1 MLKAFAATTFSLL
14 LFFSVYAQEDQFD
27 YETPKKYLVKDIQV
41 SGINYLNPDVLISV
55 SGIAKG
61 DSILVPGEKIT
72 NAINKLWS
80 QGLFSDVKISAYK
93 IEGSDIYLKIHLQE
107 QPRISSLNFTGIRKG
122 EVTDLKDKLKLRRGS
137 QLTQSILENSIIIIK
152 KHYRA
157 KGFLNIDVTP
167 IQEADTSIAH
177 GIKLTFEINKN
188 HRVKIGAINF
198 KGNTAF
204 TDKRLRRALKKIH
217 RRDINIF
224 KSAKFIQA
232 DYDESQDNLITFYNE
247 NGYRDAKILKDS
259 IYTINEKRIGIAFTV
274 YEGPQYHIRN
284 IEWIGNTKM
293 PGNALTAVLGMNKG
307 DVYDRSLLD
316 KRLFTDDNSIST
328 MYMDD
333 GYLFFNIEPVETRIE
348 NDSVDLEMR
357 IYEGEQA
364 TINRVRIAGNTKTNE
379 HVIRREV
386 ISRPGYL
393 FSKSDITRTIRELGQ
408 MGHFDPEK
416 LDVKPIPN
424 PSENTVDL
432 NYSVEERANDQFQI
446 SGGWGSN
453 MFVGTVGIKFSNFS
467 IGRIFKKEAWRP
479 VPSGDS
485 QALSLQA
492 STNGTY
498 YKAFSLSF
506 TEPWLGGKK
515 PTNLTVSLYHT
526 IQSGNVSYFYESSDK
541 YFKVSGVSLGIGT
554 RLKWPD
560 DYFTIYNEVSLQNY
574 NLKNWTG
581 YFIFDDGQSNNLSYK
596 ITLARNSTD
605 QIIYPRV
612 GSNMSLS
619 LQITPPYSLFSN
631 KDYSSLTGADKYH
644 WIEYHKWTGRI
655 QWYMTLVQNLVLY
668 TNYQLGVM
676 GYFNKDIGHSP
687 FEGFDLGGDGMSG
700 YNLYGK
706 ETIGLRGYS
715 NSSLTPSYSYIGN
728 TAVGDAHLYDKYT
741 VELRYPISLKPQAA
755 IYVLGFLEAGNAW
768 RNGNEFNPFN
778 VYRSVGIGA
787 RMFLPMLGMLG
798 VDWGYGFDEVPGNS
812 SANGGQFHFT
822 IGMPM

>member
-446 SGGWGSN
+446 SGGWGNN

-768 RNGNEFNPFN
+768 RDGNEFNPFN
-778 VYRSVGIGA
+778 VYRSAGIGA

>member
-446 SGGWGSN
+446 SGGWGNN

-778 VYRSVGIGA
+778 VYRSAGIGVK
-787 RMFLPMLGMLG
+787 MFLPMLGMLG

-812 SANGGQFHFT
+812 GANGGQIHFT